1 MSASQTVD
9 KRLGQIWI
17 GPLDPPLQWMKTW
30 RDMHPDWDYTLYD
43 NQFLTG
49 RKFKCHAQITEYF
62 RQGEYAGV
70 SDLMRYEIL
79 YEFGGIIPETDS
91 ICLRPVHDLL
101 HHQGPFTCREVENE
115 VCDTHGMPRKK
126 GLLCP
131 ILGSPKGHPILAAL
145 IEELSQSDPATLP
158 KPWKGSGNFRLRQFF
173 KRHRDLAR
181 GLYVYPAYMFVPE
194 HFRGWRYEG
203 PEHPFC
209 RQLWGTT
216 TSGYSTTKTPQE
228 IEESRAEILATLMA
242 A

>member
-91 ICLRPVHDLL
+91 IYLRPVHDLL
-101 HHQGPFTCREVENE
+101 HHQGPFTCREVEMKYAIPTE
-115 VCDTHGMPRKK
+115 CRAKRACFAPFWAAPRA
-126 GLLCP
+126 
-131 ILGSPKGHPILAAL
+131 IQFSPL
-145 IEELSQSDPATLP
+145 
-158 KPWKGSGNFRLRQFF
+158 
-173 KRHRDLAR
+173 
-181 GLYVYPAYMFVPE
+181 
-194 HFRGWRYEG
+194 
-203 PEHPFC
+203 
-209 RQLWGTT
+209 
-216 TSGYSTTKTPQE
+216 
-228 IEESRAEILATLMA
+228 
-242 A
+242 